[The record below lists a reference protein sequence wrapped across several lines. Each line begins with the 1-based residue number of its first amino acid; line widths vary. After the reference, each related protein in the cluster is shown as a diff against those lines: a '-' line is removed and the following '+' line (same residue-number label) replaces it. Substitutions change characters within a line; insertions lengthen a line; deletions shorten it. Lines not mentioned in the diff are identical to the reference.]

1 MAEQMNLGS
10 TLVLLTLADN
20 RKTLVNVE
28 TVLRFD
34 ERENK
39 EGSYIYFRG
48 EKVPVIVLEDPV
60 HIKKL
65 ITGSKL
71 ADIKEL
77 MKQISGTQSD
87 MIKKMMEDFPE
98 EIERDG
104 RNPFE
109 NRDPDDFD
117 GWFLKNK

>member
-10 TLVLLTLADN
+10 TLVLLTLDN
-20 RKTLVNVE
+20 GKKTLVNIE

-34 ERENK
+34 ERSKND
-39 EGSYIYFRG
+39 GSCVYFKG
-48 EKVPVIVLEDPV
+48 EPSPTLIKEDPIHV
-60 HIKKL
+60 KKL

-87 MIKKMMEDFPE
+87 MIKKMMNDLPE
-98 EIERDG
+98 ELGGDG
-104 RNPFE
+104 RDPFE
-109 NRDPDDFD
+109 NKDPDDFD
-117 GWFLKNK
+117 G